1 MAYSTLVYKNM
12 NLPTPIVSRGINPH
26 EAIRQSMFTLCG
38 PVMSTDPAL
47 AGNHRLVLL
56 DPTGGS
62 PAFSPISGYKDMA
75 EFVDFLTNLDQ
86 GHDYGD
92 VDDSSEDTP
101 EPGSKQEATE
111 GEQTSQKAALE
122 ALSDNLS
129 PKVMILDG
137 ETVRPVNMT
146 DSEDPHADWYYVL
159 DTTKNG
165 TVEDPILF
173 VLNDGQK
180 QVATDTVPETQQA
193 ALNAKIEALTPVLPK
208 ILDGD
213 TVRDAVIDDAT
224 ASNNDWYYKLVLG
237 THTGTSEDPVEFD
250 LVPEPADDTAER
262 LQRRFDWLF
271 NRLFVIRTGS
281 EFAEM
286 PFLDPV
292 LNDEVTDAAHDTCV
306 RLHKG
311 RISNLC
317 VLELADDADLETYV
331 NGFKPGETACLY
343 FIAEENK
350 PTRAALAPASFS
362 DTAFDGWTK
371 VELNSI
377 VVNDARIKVTADVNG
392 TKHRNVLLDITCC

>member
-12 NLPTPIVSRGINPH
+12 NLPTPIVSRGVNPH

-56 DPTGGS
+56 DPTGGY

-75 EFVDFLTNLDQ
+75 EFIDFLTNLDQ
-86 GHDYGD
+86 GHKYGD
-92 VDDSSEDTP
+92 EDDP
-101 EPGSKQEATE
+101 QPGDPQVADLDVQ
-111 GEQTSQKAALE
+111 GSQKLALE
-122 ALSDNLS
+122 NLTDTLSE
-129 PKVMILDG
+129 KVWIQDG
-137 ETVRPVNMT
+137 ATLRQIMMT
-146 DSEDPHADWYYVL
+146 DPAEPLPDGQDHADWYYVL
-159 DTTKNG
+159 DLTTAG
-165 TVEDPILF
+165 TQEAPFTF
-173 VLNDGQK
+173 VLNVDAK
-180 QVATDTVPETQQA
+180 DPATEEVAGTQESTLA
-193 ALNAKIEALTPVLPK
+193 ALIAERTVLPMVK
-208 ILDGD
+208 AVDG
-213 TVRDAVIDDAT
+213 TVNPAVIDDAT
-224 ASNNDWYYKLVLG
+224 SSNNDWYYVLDFTDKDG
-237 THTGTSEDPVEFD
+237 TAEHPVEY
-250 LVPEPADDTAER
+250 VPAPDTSAEK
-262 LQRRFDWLF
+262 LQVRIDWLF

-286 PFLDPV
+286 PFLDQV
-292 LNDEVTDAAHDTCV
+292 LNDEVIDAAQDTCI

-331 NGFKPGETACLY
+331 NGFKPGEAACLY

-371 VELNSI
+371 VELDSI

-392 TKHRNVLLDITCC
+392 VKHRNVLLDITCC